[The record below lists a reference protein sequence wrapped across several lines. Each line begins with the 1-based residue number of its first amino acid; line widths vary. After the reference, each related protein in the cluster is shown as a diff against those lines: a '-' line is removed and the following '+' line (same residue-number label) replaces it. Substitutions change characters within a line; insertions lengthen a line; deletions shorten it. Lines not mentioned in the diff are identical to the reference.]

1 MFIINSYTLAVVFTF
16 VTMLCWGSWANTS
29 KFTTSKWQFPLY
41 YWDYSIG
48 LILTALVFG
57 LTMGSIGDE
66 GRSMLEDLAQA
77 DARSLGFALLGGA
90 VFNLSNLL
98 IVAAI
103 AIAGLS
109 VAFPIAV
116 GLALVLGVLINYM
129 KMDHL
134 PGKGETV
141 TDAVFM
147 QVYGGKGAN
156 QAVAAAR
163 AGGNVAF
170 VNCVGED
177 AYTPQMV
184 QNFEHDRIDTSY
196 VFHEKGVASG
206 HALIMIGDEG
216 NNYLSVAPEANYRL
230 TPAKIDE
237 AMPVIDEAA
246 IIVMQYEIPADTIKY
261 VIDVANK
268 KNIPVLWNFAPAR
281 EFDLSYIPKVNILV
295 LNEVEAGFLAQ
306 MPVENVADAEKAA
319 GKLIEQGVEKVII
332 TLGSKG
338 AFVMTKDE
346 KVSVSAFKV
355 DAVDTTA
362 AGDIFCGAHV
372 VANVEEKS
380 PEEALRFASAAAAIS
395 VTRMGAQPSA
405 PSRKEIDEFLKMNE

>member
-1 MFIINSYTLAVVFTF
+1 MKNKIVVI
-16 VTMLCWGSWANTS
+16 GSSN
-29 KFTTSKWQFPLY
+29 
-41 YWDYSIG
+41 
-48 LILTALVFG
+48 V
-57 LTMGSIGDE
+57 
-66 GRSMLEDLAQA
+66 DL
-77 DARSLGFALLGGA
+77 L
-90 VFNLSNLL
+90 
-98 IVAAI
+98 
-103 AIAGLS
+103 
-109 VAFPIAV
+109 
-116 GLALVLGVLINYM
+116 M

-134 PGKGETV
+134 PEKGETV

-184 QNFEHDRIDTSY
+184 QNYKNDGIDTKF
-196 VFHEKGVASG
+196 VFYEKGVASG
-206 HALIMIGDEG
+206 HALIMIGDQG
-216 NNYLSVAPEANYRL
+216 NNYLSVAPEANYQL
-230 TPAKIDE
+230 TPEKIDE
-237 AMPVIDEAA
+237 ALPVIEEAA
-246 IIVMQYEIPADTIKY
+246 IIVMQYEILPETIKY
-261 VIDVANK
+261 VINLANR

-306 MPVENVADAEKAA
+306 MPVENEADAEKAA
-319 GKLIEQGVEKVII
+319 IKLIENGVEKVII
-332 TLGSKG
+332 TLGSQG
-338 AFVMTKDE
+338 AFVLTKNE
-346 KVSVSAFKV
+346 KVSVPAFKV

-362 AGDIFCGAHV
+362 AGDTFCGAYA
-372 VANVEEKS
+372 VANVEGKS

-405 PSRKEIDEFLKMNE
+405 PSRKEIDDFLAKK